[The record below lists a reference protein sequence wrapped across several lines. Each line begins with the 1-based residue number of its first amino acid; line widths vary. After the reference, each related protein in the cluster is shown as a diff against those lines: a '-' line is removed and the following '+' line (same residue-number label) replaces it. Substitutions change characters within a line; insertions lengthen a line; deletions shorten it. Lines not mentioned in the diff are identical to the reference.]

1 MPFSCCSAT
10 FCKNNR
16 YNVNRRGLDITF
28 HTFPPLQYPLTKQ
41 WITFCKRE
49 ESWVPHKHSVLCSAH
64 FREDDFQMVNSPMI
78 KQGKRIRHLNAL
90 AVPTIINRTPITVS
104 TREKLDNVRKQLLEK
119 LYSVDDDN
127 LDNEPPTGT
136 DHTYSEA
143 KVVKETKKKGPL
155 AGCRKSIFFLQRF
168 PNVCAFCLRII
179 QDPNF
184 FIPVTHYQEE
194 LECTIEQKFDEL
206 TGDPMSQEDRS
217 DVHHLLPDKV
227 CNECVTMIVKFHQY
241 QRQLEC
247 IKKFTTGIAHL
258 LYGNGKPLETLYQDQ
273 GAYLVNMLK
282 HLDTAQ
288 GTRVNQS
295 LEQLLEEVTSYGSVK
310 RNSLGATTTC
320 KQIPEDGMSIE
331 LCSSPTGQTVLPNI
345 IYDGL
350 QSVSPTPSS
359 QSLQAGGQGMI
370 EDGTDDKNRSK
381 QLYTCPYLYICK
393 QWFISHA
400 AMQQHVRE
408 EHKTFICHVCG
419 FKIAFYDL
427 YKKHMESHS
436 IARALLLS
444 HNKQSASLETE
455 CHDNLV
461 AQAHQSTNTAQRP
474 KRPKKN
480 DVSGNYVC
488 GVCLG
493 VFVKDHEFSTHQC
506 TSSDTSIA
514 TPKDIL
520 IGSNSKRETND
531 QNVVSSGWDDSR
543 ATTTTN
549 KSSKSIGLLQIEFL

>member
-1 MPFSCCSAT
+1 
-10 FCKNNR
+10 
-16 YNVNRRGLDITF
+16 
-28 HTFPPLQYPLTKQ
+28 
-41 WITFCKRE
+41 
-49 ESWVPHKHSVLCSAH
+49 
-64 FREDDFQMVNSPMI
+64 MVNSPVI

-119 LYSVDDDN
+119 LYTVDDNADS
-127 LDNEPPTGT
+127 EPPTGN

-143 KVVKETKKKGPL
+143 KVVTETEKKGPVD
-155 AGCRKSIFFLQRF
+155 GCRKSIFFLQRF

-184 FIPVTHYQEE
+184 FVPVTHFQDE

-217 DVHHLLPDKV
+217 EVQHLLPDKV

-247 IKKFTTGIAHL
+247 IKKFSTGIAHL
-258 LYGNGKPLETLYQDQ
+258 LYGNEQPLENLYQDQ
-273 GAYLVNMLK
+273 GSYLVNMLK

-310 RNSLGATTTC
+310 RSSAATAYR
-320 KQIPEDGMSIE
+320 QIPEDGMSIE
-331 LCSSPTGQTVLPNI
+331 LCASNAEEELMFESEKEALP
-345 IYDGL
+345 
-350 QSVSPTPSS
+350 SATSPTPSL
-359 QSLQAGGQGMI
+359 QSLPTAGTRIKQEATAGK
-370 EDGTDDKNRSK
+370 DKNKSK
-381 QLYTCPYLYICK
+381 QLYTCPYMDICK
-393 QWFISHA
+393 QWFTSQA

-408 EHKTFICHVCG
+408 VHKTFACHVCG

-444 HNKQSASLETE
+444 HNKQSAELEME
-455 CHDNLV
+455 YRDSED
-461 AQAHQSTNTAQRP
+461 ASQRP
-474 KRPKKN
+474 KRHKKN
-480 DVSGNYVC
+480 EAQGNYVC
-488 GVCLG
+488 GGCLG
-493 VFVKDHEFSTHQC
+493 VYANNLEFSGHQC
-506 TSSDTSIA
+506 FSSSTSLA
-514 TPKDIL
+514 TPRDIL
-520 IGSNSKRETND
+520 MSSSSKSKTKSPDFESNA
-531 QNVVSSGWDDSR
+531 WDDSR
-543 ATTTTN
+543 ADRANNST
-549 KSSKSIGLLQIEFL
+549 KGIGLLQIEFV